1 MQKLLVCL
9 VAALLAASS
18 VFAQSTAG
26 TISGRVV
33 DPSGAPIAGGE
44 VHVIN
49 QVDRNTRTFT
59 TTPTGDFVF
68 PNLDPAIYTITA
80 KAAGFKQVEKKD
92 ITLNANDRL
101 AIGDVKLEVGAITET
116 VEVTAQAAPIQ
127 TASAERSGL
136 LDNKQIMELTARGR
150 DVMALL
156 QTLPGVVD
164 DNTGGDTLGQYSTP
178 TMSGMRSFYNS
189 LNIDGISGNTAR
201 GRTAE
206 SPLNMDAIAELKV
219 LQNSYPAEYG
229 PSAGGVISIVTKGG
243 TQQFHGGAYYYNR
256 NEAFN
261 ANNFFNNRAGS
272 NPDGT
277 PKVPTQRYRFNTT
290 GINGGG
296 PIYWPGKF
304 NANKQKLFF
313 YVSVEYLPN
322 QSPNSISYFNVP
334 TANERQGI
342 FTRTIKDPLTPGT
355 NFPSVGG
362 VTTIPSNRIDPN
374 SSKLLSIFPLPN
386 TTDSRGNYFIA
397 GSEDLPVKQEMLR
410 VDWNRS
416 DKTRM
421 WFRVTGFSSDN
432 TGRTSPAINNQWGL
446 ADVDYSQTMPQ
457 LAYKPDQRSHHR
469 NEPLDRAAEAHRCGP
484 QGLST
489 RHLRHQ
495 HPAGAS
501 EQQSAGRDSLDVF
514 QRHYQP
520 RHGELRR
527 PLPDGGRFDQL
538 DHQRRHHQ
546 DRAQP

>member
-68 PNLDPAIYTITA
+68 PNLDPATYTITA
-80 KAAGFKQVEKKD
+80 KAAGFKAIERKD
-92 ITLNANDRL
+92 IVLNANDRL
-101 AIGDVKLEVGAITET
+101 AVGDIKLEVGAITET

-178 TMSGMRSFYNS
+178 TMSGTRSFYNS

-243 TQQFHGGAYYYNR
+243 TQQFHGAAYYYNR

-261 ANNFFNNRAGS
+261 ANTFFNNRAGS
-272 NPDGT
+272 NPD
-277 PKVPTQRYRFNTT
+277 
-290 GINGGG
+290 
-296 PIYWPGKF
+296 
-304 NANKQKLFF
+304 
-313 YVSVEYLPN
+313 
-322 QSPNSISYFNVP
+322 
-334 TANERQGI
+334 
-342 FTRTIKDPLTPGT
+342 
-355 NFPSVGG
+355 
-362 VTTIPSNRIDPN
+362 
-374 SSKLLSIFPLPN
+374 
-386 TTDSRGNYFIA
+386 
-397 GSEDLPVKQEMLR
+397 
-410 VDWNRS
+410 
-416 DKTRM
+416 
-421 WFRVTGFSSDN
+421 
-432 TGRTSPAINNQWGL
+432 
-446 ADVDYSQTMPQ
+446 
-457 LAYKPDQRSHHR
+457 
-469 NEPLDRAAEAHRCGP
+469 
-484 QGLST
+484 
-489 RHLRHQ
+489 
-495 HPAGAS
+495 
-501 EQQSAGRDSLDVF
+501 
-514 QRHYQP
+514 
-520 RHGELRR
+520 
-527 PLPDGGRFDQL
+527 
-538 DHQRRHHQ
+538 
-546 DRAQP
+546 